1 MSTEALSMTTLVG
14 GFVGGIGMPLFL
26 LTHQSGDRDPSGPLF
41 LVLMSVLA
49 VCVSAVG
56 EFLER
61 YLFFTAVVA
70 PKMPGVP
77 AS

>member
-1 MSTEALSMTTLVG
+1 VIPALLLANESAHSSTAAICVATITSFIAL
-14 GFVGGIGMPLFL
+14 FI
-26 LTHQSGDRDPSGPLF
+26 
-41 LVLMSVLA
+41 
-49 VCVSAVG
+49 G

-70 PKMPGVP
+70 PKMPGNP

>member
-1 MSTEALSMTTLVG
+1 MQRFFFGLIG
-14 GFVGGIGMPLFL
+14 GVVVPGL
-26 LTHQSGDRDPSGPLF
+26 LMLESRVAPSGYNPIF
-41 LVLMSVLA
+41 VVIAVVLILTVLLL
-49 VCVSAVG
+49 G

-70 PKMPGVP
+70 PKMPGSP